1 MLVTLIGKEQLFSVV
16 LPQNKVGSYWIYDNT
31 SEIEKKLVNIEGKN
45 GEWQILTNRNLK
57 IINPR
62 SIKIDANEVKIQ
74 QGEEI
79 ILDRI
84 VLKEYELYPI
94 TIGGIES
101 ILYIYVTPA
110 YEKELHQIEIKDQ
123 KEFYIGSGN
132 KNQIIYKNAFVS
144 DTHTRIV
151 KDGANWILE
160 NIDRRIGTYVNNKL
174 IYDKTIN
181 LQNGDII
188 FIMGLKIIMMRN
200 TLFIN
205 NPLKNILYNNHIF
218 KEIKNEN
225 NKLDITVDYDE
236 DDDTEI
242 FSENEYFSRAPRI
255 TNLIKKE
262 KIKIDPP
269 PQAENREET
278 PAILVVGST
287 LLMGLMMILSSGR
300 AIVGSLN
307 GTATPIEFALEILLA
322 IIMLFAMILIPILNI
337 KYEKNRKIK
346 HEEKRQKR
354 YKKYI
359 ESKIDF
365 IDETMEKQRNI
376 LLTNYVSA
384 EECKKIILNK
394 DKRLWERKIEDKDFL
409 NVRIGIGDVPLEVDI
424 NYPEESFMM
433 DDDNLID
440 ILHSI
445 TKKSKILNG
454 APIIQSLV
462 EKNILAIISKDNKN
476 LEKMIKNII
485 IQLVAFQSYDDLK
498 IVFLVNEDKYNK
510 WEFAKLLPH
519 VWDNNNEI
527 RFFADTYDE
536 IERLSS
542 YLEED
547 FKQRVK
553 YEDADY
559 KQFMPYYLIITDNYK
574 KIENVKII
582 KQILDCKKNIGYSL
596 ICLTDDLMQL
606 PTECKT
612 FISLQEKTGK
622 IFQSEMVENSEKDFT
637 FILSEDFN
645 FDNVGKNLFS
655 IPIRYSAV
663 GNKALP
669 NSYSFLEM
677 YDVGLIEH
685 LNIKERWRKN
695 DSTIS
700 LKAPVGIDS
709 TGRIIYLD
717 IHEKFHGPHGL
728 IAGSTGS
735 GKSEFIIT
743 YVLSLA
749 INYHPDDVAFV
760 LIDYKGGGLA
770 GAFQKRDIKLPH
782 LVGTITNIDKIGLQ
796 RSLASIQSEL
806 RRRQIAFN
814 EARNMTDEGTIDI
827 YKYQKLYHQ
836 GIVSKPIPHLLIICD
851 EFAELKQQQEEFMEE
866 LISVSRIGRSLG
878 VHLILATQKPAG
890 VVNEQIRSNSRFGIC
905 LKVQTKE
912 DSQDVINKPDAVNL
926 KGQGQFYIQV
936 GNDEYFALGQ
946 SAWTGANYVPSN
958 VVKKKVDNTIS
969 FVSNLGD
976 TIKQVGEKIQKKV
989 NSEGEQLT
997 KILKHIDDIAKEEKI
1012 ESKKLWLENIPETIM
1027 VQDLRK
1033 KYNIKNE
1040 NNIIAPII
1048 GEFDDPNNQRQNIK
1062 QLNLLQDGNTIIY
1075 GNADS
1080 GKETLLS
1087 TIVYDTIVNHSPDE
1101 VWIYLLDFG
1110 SEALKIYKGAPHVGD
1125 VVFINEDEKIG
1136 RFLDMI
1142 SNIIKERKTI
1152 LSNYNG
1158 DYNLYLEQSDK
1169 PMPLII
1175 VVMNNYASFLELYE
1189 YKYDDML
1196 LTLTR
1201 EGPNYGIEFV
1211 FSVNAYSDMR
1221 YRLTQNFR
1229 QKIALQL
1236 NNDDDYYNIFEKVG
1250 KKRPSK
1256 LFGRGLISNDGEIFE
1271 FQTAKFCKPEE
1282 YNVFV
1287 NNKITELNKK
1297 YTSSAGVIPTL
1308 PNKILIEDIKK
1319 YVKNISK
1326 LPIGLSKNNLKIY
1339 EYNFKNNFISIITS
1353 RNINEAGKFSINLI
1367 EEIRMLKDVEITIF
1381 DTEKIISS
1389 KKMDISGEYQNFVLN
1404 VYNNNSKLHNICFI
1418 IGLDKFLNEIQNEDT
1433 PFSTLLKQA
1442 EENENCSFIIVDS
1455 VTKIKDIEY
1464 ESWFKEYV
1472 SKENGIWV
1480 GNGFEDQYFFTLLTR
1495 NNIINNPGNSFGYAV
1510 KSGEATQIK
1519 LVGMKD
1525 KGDEDE

>member
-16 LPQNKVGSYWIYDNT
+16 LPQNKVGSYWICDNT

-45 GEWQILTNRNLK
+45 DTWQISTNRNLK
-57 IINPR
+57 IINPKA
-62 SIKIDANEVKIQ
+62 IKIDTNEIKVQ
-74 QGEEI
+74 SGEEI
-79 ILDRI
+79 FLDKI
-84 VLKEYELYPI
+84 ILKEYGLYPI
-94 TIGGIES
+94 AIGEINN
-101 ILYIYVTPA
+101 IYYIYVSPV
-110 YEKELHQIEIKDQ
+110 YEKELHQIEIKNQ

-132 KNQIIYKNAFVS
+132 KNQIIYKNALVS
-144 DTHTRIV
+144 DIHTRIV
-151 KDGANWILE
+151 KNGQNWTLE
-160 NIDRRIGTYVNNKL
+160 NIDKRIGTYVNNK
-174 IYDKTIN
+174 IVYDKITN

-188 FIMGLKIIMMRN
+188 FIMGLKIIMMKN

-205 NPLKNILYNNHIF
+205 NPLNNIFYNNNVF
-218 KEIKNEN
+218 KEIRHEN
-225 NKLDITVDYDE
+225 NKIDLNIDYDE
-236 DDDTEI
+236 DDDTDI
-242 FSENEYFSRAPRI
+242 FSDNEYFSRAPRI
-255 TNLIKKE
+255 TNLIKRE

-269 PQAENREET
+269 PQAENTDEN
-278 PAILVVGST
+278 PAILIVGST
-287 LLMGLMMILSSGR
+287 VLMGLMTMISSGR
-300 AIVGSLN
+300 AIVGSIN
-307 GTATPIEFALEILLA
+307 GTATSVEIAIEVVLAL
-322 IIMLFAMILIPILNI
+322 IMLVAMVLIPLLNV
-337 KYEKNRKIK
+337 KYEKGKKIK
-346 HEEKRQKR
+346 REEKRQKR
-354 YKKYI
+354 YRKYI
-359 ESKIDF
+359 ESKINY

-376 LLTNYVSA
+376 LLTNYVPA
-384 EECKKIILNK
+384 EECKKIILTK

-409 NVRIGIGDVPLEVDI
+409 NVRIGIGDVPLDLEI
-424 NYPEESFMM
+424 NYPEEKFML

-440 ILHSI
+440 SLHSI
-445 TKKSKILNG
+445 TQKSKILNR
-454 APIIQSLV
+454 APIVHSLV
-462 EKNILAIISKDNKN
+462 EKNISAIISKDNNN

-498 IVFLVNEDKYNK
+498 IVFLVNEDKYNN
-510 WEFAKLLPH
+510 WDFAKLLPH
-519 VWDNNNEI
+519 VWDNNDEI
-527 RFFADTYDE
+527 RFFADTYDD

-547 FKQRVK
+547 FNQRIIK
-553 YEDADY
+553 KDADY

-574 KIENVKII
+574 KIENIRII
-582 KQILDCKKNIGYSL
+582 KQIVNMKKNIGYSL
-596 ICLTDDLMQL
+596 ICLTNDLMQL

-612 FISLQEKTGK
+612 FISLQDQKGR
-622 IFQSEMVENSEKDFT
+622 IFESEMIENSEKDFI
-637 FILSEDFN
+637 FMFPDDFN
-645 FDNVGKNLFS
+645 FDNVGQKLFS

-669 NSYSFLEM
+669 DTYSFLEM
-677 YDVGLIEH
+677 YDAGLIEH
-685 LNIKERWRKN
+685 LNIKDRWKKN

-700 LKAPVGIDS
+700 LKAPIGVDS

-749 INYHPDDVAFV
+749 VNYHPDDVAFV

-782 LVGTITNIDKIGLQ
+782 LVGTITNIDKNGLQ

-851 EFAELKQQQEEFMEE
+851 EFAELKQQQEEFMDE

-912 DSQDVINKPDAVNL
+912 DSQDVINKPDAANL

-946 SAWTGANYVPSN
+946 SAWTGANYIPSN

-976 TIKQVGEKIQKKV
+976 TIKQVGEKIQKKT

-997 KILKHIDDIAKEEKI
+997 KIVKYIADTAKEEKI
-1012 ESKKLWLENIPETIM
+1012 EPKNLWLENIPETIF

-1033 KYNIKNE
+1033 KYNIKNKK
-1040 NNIIAPII
+1040 NIIEPII
-1048 GEFDDPNNQRQNIK
+1048 GEYDDPANQKQNIK
-1062 QLNLLQDGNTIIY
+1062 QLKFFQDGNTIIY

-1101 VWIYLLDFG
+1101 VWLYLLDFG
-1110 SEALKIYKGAPHVGD
+1110 SEALKIYKEAPHIGD
-1125 VVFINEDEKIG
+1125 VIFISEDEKIG
-1136 RFLDMI
+1136 RFLEML
-1142 SNIIKERKTI
+1142 SRIIKERKVI

-1221 YRLTQNFR
+1221 YRLAQNFR
-1229 QKIALQL
+1229 NKIALQL
-1236 NNDDDYYNIFEKVG
+1236 NNDDDYYNVFEKVG

-1256 LFGRGLISNDGEIFE
+1256 LFGRGLISCDEEIFE
-1271 FQTAKFCKPEE
+1271 FQTAKFCRPEE
-1282 YNVFV
+1282 YNVYL
-1287 NNKITELNKK
+1287 NNKISELKEGC
-1297 YTSSAGVIPTL
+1297 TSRAEIIPTL
-1308 PNKILIEDIKK
+1308 PNKLLMEDIKN
-1319 YVKNISK
+1319 YVKNITK
-1326 LPIGLSKNNLKIY
+1326 LPIGLSRDTLKVFEYDFKQNLV
-1339 EYNFKNNFISIITS
+1339 SIITS

-1381 DTEKIISS
+1381 DMEKIISS
-1389 KKMDISGEYQNFVLN
+1389 KKTDIKGEYSDFAIKITNNDSKKYN
-1404 VYNNNSKLHNICFI
+1404 VCII
-1418 IGLDKFLNEIQNEDT
+1418 IGIEKFLNEIRDNDIS
-1433 PFSTLLKQA
+1433 FDIILKRA
-1442 EENENCSFIIVDS
+1442 EENENCSFIIADS
-1455 VTKIKDIEY
+1455 VTKIKDMEY
-1464 ESWFKEYV
+1464 ESWFKDYG

-1480 GNGFEDQYFFTLLTR
+1480 GNGFDDQYFFTLLTR
-1495 NNIINNPGNSFGYAV
+1495 NNIVNNPGNSFGYAV